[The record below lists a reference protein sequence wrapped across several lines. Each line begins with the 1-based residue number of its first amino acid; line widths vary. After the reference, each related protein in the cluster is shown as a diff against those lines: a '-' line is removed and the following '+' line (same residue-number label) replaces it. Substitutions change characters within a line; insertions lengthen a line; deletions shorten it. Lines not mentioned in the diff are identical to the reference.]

1 MKNTYILE
9 ACVDSVESALAA
21 DRGGAD
27 RLELC
32 ANLVIGGTT
41 PSMELYRR
49 VREKVDIPV
58 HVLIRPRFGDFL
70 YTAEEC
76 EIMCREIRSFV
87 REGADAVVFGSLNA
101 DGTINAEQMK
111 GMMDAAGG
119 TRVTLHRAFDVC
131 RDPWEALDIAKK
143 LGIHTILTSG
153 QEASCYDG
161 REMLKEL
168 EEKARGS
175 IEIMAGGGVCAEII
189 ETLRDMSEIYC
200 FHMSG
205 KETLESGMIYRNP
218 KVNMG
223 LPGISEFEVWRTS
236 EEAIRRAVRVLKSR

>member
-1 MKNTYILE
+1 MKETYILE
-9 ACVDSVESALAA
+9 ACVDSVESAVAA

-70 YTAEEC
+70 YSEEEY
-76 EIMCREIRSFV
+76 EIMRREIRSFI

-101 DGTINAEQMK
+101 DGTINEEQMK
-111 GMMDAAGG
+111 GMMEAAGG
-119 TRVTLHRAFDVC
+119 KPVTLHRAFDVC
-131 RDPWEALDIAKK
+131 RDPWEALDTAKK

-161 REMLKEL
+161 RELLKEL
-168 EEKARGS
+168 EETSRGS
-175 IEIMAGGGVCAEII
+175 VEIMAGGGVCAEII
-189 ETLRDMSEIYC
+189 ETLRDMSEICC

-236 EEAIRRAVRVLKSR
+236 EEAIRRAVRVLKNQ